1 MKKFNILFS
10 IISCLFVAS
19 CNSKNSNI
27 ISSANSE
34 SNFNSNSEANNES
47 SENIATNNKVLIT
60 YFSYSN
66 NTANVA
72 NSINKAIN
80 SDNIRIVPSIPY
92 TSSDVDYTNSSSRS
106 QVERKENA
114 RPEINKQTYEAINL
128 SNYNNVLIGYPIWN
142 NYSPMIIKTFIE
154 HELNGLKNKNIYTF
168 STSASSSGNN
178 AFNDL
183 KNTYSDLNFVDNLHL
198 TASNLSNMDNIVNN
212 KINDWN
218 LKGSETM
225 ENKRL
230 ELAFNNTK
238 VYATLANNTPAND
251 LKERLINGPIT
262 FSFKDFAGSE
272 KIAYSNPILKI
283 NNEEG
288 CDPKI
293 GDIVIYKPWNNIAI
307 FYKDTATFSSDL
319 IFLARLDEN
328 EISKIANINNDFNIT
343 FKLI

>member
-1 MKKFNILFS
+1 MKKINILFS
-10 IISCLFVAS
+10 IICCLFIAS
-19 CNSKNSNI
+19 CNNNSSI
-27 ISSANSE
+27 TASDDSENS
-34 SNFNSNSEANNES
+34 FNSSSETNNES
-47 SENIATNNKVLIT
+47 SENITNNNKILIA

-72 NSINKAIN
+72 NSINKAVD
-80 SDNIRIVPSIPY
+80 SDIVRIVPGIPY

-114 RPEINKQTYEAINL
+114 RPEINTQTYDAINL
-128 SNYNNVLIGYPIWN
+128 SNYNNILIGYPIWN

-183 KNTYSDLNFVDNLHL
+183 KSTYTELSFVDNLHL
-198 TASNLSNMDNIVNN
+198 TSSNLSNMDNIVNN
-212 KINDWN
+212 KINEWN
-218 LKGSETM
+218 LKGSEVM
-225 ENKRL
+225 ENKRI
-230 ELAFNNTK
+230 ELAFNDTK
-238 VYATLANNTPAND
+238 AYATLANNTPAND
-251 LKERLINGPIT
+251 LLKRLESGPIT
-262 FSFKDFAGSE
+262 FSFKNFSNSE
-272 KIAYSNPILKI
+272 KIAYPNPILKI